1 MRTYIYG
8 VPQGFDFYEKDVQF
22 TDYFKSFYISSRRGR
37 RFLINRK
44 ENGETIY
51 TYLRYGMK
59 EVCRQP
65 QHAFFG
71 MSVVMENGT
80 YCPDFKIVLE
90 YFEYLFRTL
99 CHRAQCDKTK

>member
-51 TYLRYGMK
+51 NASSR
-59 EVCRQP
+59 
-65 QHAFFG
+65 
-71 MSVVMENGT
+71 
-80 YCPDFKIVLE
+80 
-90 YFEYLFRTL
+90 
-99 CHRAQCDKTK
+99 

>member
-80 YCPDFKIVLE
+80 YCPDLGAPDKPCGVGRADANPKTVLPND
-90 YFEYLFRTL
+90 T
-99 CHRAQCDKTK
+99 

>member
-65 QHAFFG
+65 QHAFSACRWLWR
-71 MSVVMENGT
+71 MVL
-80 YCPDFKIVLE
+80 IV
-90 YFEYLFRTL
+90 RISRL
-99 CHRAQCDKTK
+99 CWNISNISSNALSPSTV